1 MVLSLFNWHLTRLAF
16 CSYFSCPTTIL
27 YMYMIYFDEVQV
39 SYCCCHCCW
48 LTPLKDFHSI
58 HFVLF
63 LWKVQRNILSWKE
76 AINKKWLILYKGSKT
91 RHQGLHNRESFF
103 KMPHKKAAFLSWAAH
118 DTEWKYFHWL
128 KIKTFQWT
136 FQDQSSC
143 TWALLLHRPLHEK
156 TETSRLFNATWRV
169 YS

>member
-103 KMPHKKAAFLSWAAH
+103 KMPTQESCLFILGSTWYRVKIFPLVKNKNLSV
-118 DTEWKYFHWL
+118 D
-128 KIKTFQWT
+128 FQG
-136 FQDQSSC
+136 
-143 TWALLLHRPLHEK
+143 P
-156 TETSRLFNATWRV
+156 V
-169 YS
+169 